1 MKMKRSFS
9 DTKLF
14 DVLLYTILALVL
26 IAALYP
32 LWYVAIASISSPSDI
47 VSGNVLFLPVN
58 LSSKAYERV
67 FRNSEIWVGYR
78 NAILYTFVGTLT
90 NVSLTTMLAYPLSR
104 PYFFGKKAVIAFVTF
119 TMFFNGGMIPTYLLV
134 KNLGLLDSMWAVI
147 LPTAVSTWNLFIMR
161 TFFQTS
167 IPDALVEAAEID
179 GAGHIQ
185 ILCKIVLPLSK
196 SIMGVMV
203 LFYAVVHWNAYFE
216 PMIYL
221 SSNEKFPLQ
230 VILRDILL
238 MSKTS
243 MMMES
248 VSEGTLDQALLYE
261 AIKYAVIVIASIP
274 LLIIYPFVQKYFVK
288 GVMIGAVKG

>member
-1 MKMKRSFS
+1 MKIKRSFS

-14 DVLLYTILALVL
+14 DALLYTILAFALL
-26 IAALYP
+26 IVLYP
-32 LWYVAIASISSPSDI
+32 LWYVTIASISSPSDI
-47 VSGNVLFLPVN
+47 VAGNVLFWPVN
-58 LSSKAYERV
+58 ITLKAYQRV
-67 FRNSEIWVGYR
+67 FRNSEIWIGYR
-78 NAILYTFVGTLT
+78 NSIFYTFVGTLT

-104 PYFFGKKAVIAFVTF
+104 PHFFGKKVIVAFVTF

-134 KNLGLLDSMWAVI
+134 RNLGLLDSMWAVI

-167 IPDALVEAAEID
+167 IPDALIEAASID
-179 GAGHIQ
+179 GAGHFQ
-185 ILCKIVLPLSK
+185 ILYKIVLPLSK

-203 LFYAVVHWNAYFE
+203 LFYAVVHWNSYFD

-221 SSNEKFPLQ
+221 SSKGKFPLQ

-261 AIKYAVIVIASIP
+261 AIKYAVIFIASIP